1 MAPLKELL
9 LTLTYIRRVSFAPG
23 DSDRHMI
30 EIAVANTLL
39 EHRDQARNVMDS
51 LQVLSNDRMER
62 RAAIVRSDIRS
73 HLQNRG
79 FVLLDSPDFR
89 NDFKKLDNWTR
100 DQISLDASA
109 GQDILRIG
117 SHRIQIARP
126 VQEQLYRASSGE
138 SFLVIGEAGVGKTG
152 ALLKL
157 TKDLRSAGSR
167 VLYWKADSIQR
178 ESGQQMRQEVFHLDH
193 TWNDI
198 FEEAASQSQTII
210 IIDGLDSIRDARVSG
225 VFQSLIGLAR
235 SKKLTVIASIRVFDL
250 SDPPELRKLF
260 PLEGDPILE
269 TFKQPFCEMKHIFIP
284 ELGDE
289 ELNQVQSQFG
299 AVLQILSCSPPSG
312 KSYVLYFT

>member
-1 MAPLKELL
+1 MLLQTPGIGSEFGLPATAVANRIYCETTDAVDDVRIEFTDGVVFGQCKRSLRGLKKPSSQFASAFRQFLTELGKDSFVRTRHRFVLFYEEHNSSLERLGSMLDRYRAFPEGTFFRDADWNRTQQHAVDDLDHLLDELLSTSEFAGMAPLKELL

-126 VQEQLYRASSGE
+126 VQRTTISSILRRIVSRYRRSWSWKNRSFAQVDKRFAIRRKPGLVLE
-138 SFLVIGEAGVGKTG
+138 S
-152 ALLKL
+152 
-157 TKDLRSAGSR
+157 
-167 VLYWKADSIQR
+167 
-178 ESGQQMRQEVFHLDH
+178 
-193 TWNDI
+193 
-198 FEEAASQSQTII
+198 
-210 IIDGLDSIRDARVSG
+210 
-225 VFQSLIGLAR
+225 
-235 SKKLTVIASIRVFDL
+235 
-250 SDPPELRKLF
+250 
-260 PLEGDPILE
+260 
-269 TFKQPFCEMKHIFIP
+269 
-284 ELGDE
+284 
-289 ELNQVQSQFG
+289 
-299 AVLQILSCSPPSG
+299 
-312 KSYVLYFT
+312 